1 VAEYVKLCSGQGHG
15 QSSSSDPLALALES
29 TGPRTDPP
37 LGAPQFALQLDSAF
51 SFPDKLPS
59 VYRSIGRAGKFGESL
74 EDLGLDDSTASLE
87 SLESEEGED
96 ESAGGEG
103 AGGSASERKTPYKLL
118 LSLGAANADG
128 CGSATA
134 NSSPS
139 EGSSSGS
146 NSK

>member
-103 AGGSASERKTPYKLL
+103 AGGSGSASERKTPYKLL
-118 LSLGAANADG
+118 LSLGAANAE
-128 CGSATA
+128 GSATA

-146 NSK
+146 K